1 MFAMQNIASMFYDR
15 FSLFKFVLYIKIKL
29 ILLKS
34 VISSKTFF
42 LHLDQ
47 KVIKK
52 RNKSGKKSITI
63 IGDLYL
69 KTGTKIK
76 NIINKSTHLKY
87 NGKCQYLLFPN
98 FCLNQYY

>member
-52 RNKSGKKSITI
+52 EIKAEKNQLQS
-63 IGDLYL
+63 L
-69 KTGTKIK
+69 GTFI
-76 NIINKSTHLKY
+76 
-87 NGKCQYLLFPN
+87 
-98 FCLNQYY
+98 